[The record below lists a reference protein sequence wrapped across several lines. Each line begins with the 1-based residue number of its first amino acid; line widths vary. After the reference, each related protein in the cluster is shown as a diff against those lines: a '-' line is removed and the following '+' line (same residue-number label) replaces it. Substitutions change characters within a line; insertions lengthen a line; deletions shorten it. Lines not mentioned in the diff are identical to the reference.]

1 MLPAPDHGGTP
12 ALVYYLGLGINAI
25 PLGVGQKEP
34 YKSILGGQW
43 KSFQT
48 TRISTTQANA
58 WVQLADPQHGV
69 GLICGKIS
77 GGLVCLDADH
87 DAFAAWLLDNRSH
100 PLLVGTW
107 VVETGSAKVH
117 IWVRTHKPPQVH
129 AWYLRQGLR
138 AGEVRGE
145 GSYAA
150 APPSI
155 HPSGVRYET
164 RQGSPENMLVVD
176 DVDALARSLADAYL
190 LTNPTTVPAQT
201 NDKSYRVLQPNPEQV
216 AEIASRV
223 LAAQFPRKIRDA
235 LLKPGCQDV
244 NHAYWQ
250 ACDSHSEI
258 DYAVIC
264 AMVRKGWS
272 ADESE
277 WVFAGSLLADNC
289 YANKQRKGSRGY
301 AYWKQTWDSAQAAV
315 TQQVAASRVATG
327 ANFRVIDAECLGSY
341 DPRYRLRLETL
352 GQAGGERRMRVTITV
367 DELMQE
373 RSFQASCVRQLRTWS
388 PRFNTGQR
396 GRDFQQFTE
405 AVLAMVT
412 DDLSLPREFTTSGS
426 REFMI
431 EEFLK
436 QCAPRVP
443 SEPGMLTGG
452 WVEDGVYFVVGMRLF
467 RHLRSWEHRLT
478 NEQFM
483 ECLSRLYEWSEARYR
498 FEQGTEVRVLRL
510 VPKRGPLALAPAFPD
525 GDDDDS

>member
-1 MLPAPDHGGTP
+1 MLPAPAQSGTP
-12 ALVYYLGLGINAI
+12 ALLYYLGLGINAI
-25 PLGVGQKEP
+25 PLGVGQKDP
-34 YKSILGGQW
+34 YRSVLGGQW
-43 KSFQT
+43 KTFQT

-87 DAFAAWLLDNRSH
+87 DAFAAWLLDHRDH

-155 HPSGVRYET
+155 HPSGKRYES

-190 LTNPTTVPAQT
+190 LTNPTDVPTPT
-201 NDKSYRVLQPNPEQV
+201 NDKSYRVLDPNPEQI
-216 AEIASRV
+216 AEIGSRV

-258 DYAVIC
+258 DFAVVC

-272 ADESE
+272 SDEAE
-277 WVFAGSLLADNC
+277 WIFAGSLLAANC
-289 YANKQRKGSRGY
+289 YANKQRHGSKGF
-301 AYWKQTWDSAQAAV
+301 AYWKTTWDAAQAAV
-315 TQQVAASRVATG
+315 NQQVAASRVATG
-327 ANFRVIDAECLGSY
+327 ANFKVIQAVRVGNY
-341 DPRYRLRLETL
+341 NPRFRLKLETM
-352 GQAGGERRMRVTITV
+352 GNPGGERLMRVTVSTE
-367 DELMQE
+367 ELANE
-373 RSFQASCVRQLRTWS
+373 KGFQLACMRQAFWQPL
-388 PRFNTGQR
+388 FAAGQR
-396 GRDFQQFTE
+396 GRDFQQFTG
-405 AVLAMVT
+405 AVLTMVT
-412 DDLSLPREFTTSGS
+412 DQVGVAREFTTTGW
-426 REFMI
+426 REAKLI
-431 EEFLK
+431 RFLEM
-436 QCAPRVP
+436 CADRVP
-443 SEPGMLTGG
+443 AERGMVSMG
-452 WVEDGVYFVVGMRLF
+452 WAEDGVFYVMGEELYAAIRA
-467 RHLRSWEHRLT
+467 HDRSMT

-483 ECLSRLYEWSEARYR
+483 DCVMSVAETREVVYR
-498 FEQGTEVRVLRL
+498 FPSGQAMRVLRL
-510 VPKRGPLALAPAFPD
+510 VPRPGRLSLALASPD
-525 GDDDDS
+525 ADDDGN